1 MSRPGFDDSETS
13 GGGDDGTDSG
23 LVGYVQ
29 ESDDGTGFLMASA
42 NEDDIYTA
50 DGGREDHER

>member
-1 MSRPGFDDSETS
+1 MGRPGFDESAD
-13 GGGDDGTDSG
+13 GGGEANTDAG
-23 LVGYVQ
+23 LIGYVQ

-50 DGGREDHER
+50 DGGHEDHER